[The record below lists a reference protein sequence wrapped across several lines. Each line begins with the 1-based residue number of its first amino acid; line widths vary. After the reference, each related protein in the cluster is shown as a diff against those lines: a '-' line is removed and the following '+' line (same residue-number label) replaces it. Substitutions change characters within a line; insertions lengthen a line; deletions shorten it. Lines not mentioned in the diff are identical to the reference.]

1 LDGIERINMDRFD
14 IEQAIMAVWST
25 DQDIDALLWRMEDS
39 PNGPLSE
46 DDLAN
51 YLLAIKHTLNL
62 RCERLFDVY
71 CKTAT
76 FKEVNNERLP
86 TRV

>member
-1 LDGIERINMDRFD
+1 MDRFD
-14 IEQAIMAVWST
+14 IEQAIMYVWAT
-25 DQDIDALLWRMEDS
+25 DQDIDALLWRMMDS

-62 RCERLFDVY
+62 RCEMLFDVY
-71 CKTAT
+71 CKA
-76 FKEVNNERLP
+76 FKLDHYKENKDEN
-86 TRV
+86 

>member
-14 IEQAIMAVWST
+14 IEQAILAAWST

-51 YLLAIKHTLNL
+51 YLLAIKHMLNL

-71 CKTAT
+71 RKT
-76 FKEVNNERLP
+76 FKRDHYRENKDD
-86 TRV
+86 